1 MSRESY
7 RRLRKFGPGPAL
19 RIVLSGL
26 GLVAIPLIAWLHAL
40 SGLTTGFAVFYL
52 PAIALAAR
60 YGGTIVAFVAAAM
73 AAVASGVA
81 QRLTDLEG
89 QETSI
94 SLWVGAAELIVF
106 AAMGYLIA
114 SLGRARRQIHDM
126 ARLDPLTGAA
136 SVDGFHDAAW
146 REVLRAQR
154 YGRPITVAYLDIDGF
169 EKVNKKRGRA
179 FGDELLK
186 SIATV
191 LKGGLRTSD
200 TLARVGSDE
209 FAVILPETQAAAA
222 RDVLER
228 MRASIRDRAGD
239 AGPLT
244 VGIGAATF
252 MVPPEDLDD
261 MLDKANRLLKKAK
274 ETGPDATEHT
284 TFQGTTISKTS
295 EIALPERRTATSQE
309 RIEAAKSE
317 LRRMLEDGKQGGGD
331 KPGSKTDAK
340 P

>member
-200 TLARVGSDE
+200 TL
-209 FAVILPETQAAAA
+209 
-222 RDVLER
+222 ER